1 MCLYHY
7 MYVQCTQFSYSY
19 FCRWWWWRRCQLCLP
34 SHIMAL
40 AFQYNREGKRREKQR
55 LKHMPHHFY
64 CHLSKFRAH
73 YLIRYDSFCDSIEF
87 AHGFG
92 VCSGGR
98 GLEMN
103 NVCILY
109 EFIIYFSGKPFIFIT
124 SSKSCSPRVL
134 HVSFLFASLLSQQ
147 WLDVHSPH
155 FLCFS
160 TFPQLKLSHNTSNES
175 NWTKLNKTEPIQNIH
190 TWENNGDNYC
200 YLCAR
205 RNHNYAF
212 NIF

>member
-7 MYVQCTQFSYSY
+7 MYVQCTHFSYSY

-124 SSKSCSPRVL
+124 TQWWWWWCAGKTVL
-134 HVSFLFASLLSQQ
+134 RKVAHPEFSMCRFCSLLFYRS
-147 WLDVHSPH
+147 S
-155 FLCFS
+155 
-160 TFPQLKLSHNTSNES
+160 
-175 NWTKLNKTEPIQNIH
+175 
-190 TWENNGDNYC
+190 G
-200 YLCAR
+200 
-205 RNHNYAF
+205 
-212 NIF
+212 